1 MANLFIKMLEKFCQG
16 TVFVQTK
23 SKQRGQ
29 KTKNKNN
36 NNKRKN
42 QGATAGRSGNE
53 EMSEIDKVR
62 TAEQSV
68 EQCY

>member
-23 SKQRGQ
+23 SKQR
-29 KTKNKNN
+29 KKAKKNSE
-36 NNKRKN
+36 KRS
-42 QGATAGRSGNE
+42 RNE

-62 TAEQSV
+62 ECGTM
-68 EQCY
+68 YW